1 MHHIND
7 RLARILVWIAGVVAT
22 VITFAA
28 PTGYFLLELQNH
40 RGSLESEAD
49 LNARLL
55 SPAMTIGPEGV
66 RFEKTRLEEFL
77 ARRPRP
83 GYAEARRILD
93 LENRVI
99 AERADPLVESPMLTR
114 SADLRYSGVKIGR
127 IEIAR
132 SLRLALI
139 RTASIALLGALLGW
153 LTFLVFKVIPMR
165 ALRRVV
171 AENARLLES
180 ARRNARE
187 QGALNAIA
195 AATARS
201 LHLDAVLGI
210 ALDKA
215 LEVTGRDRGYICL
228 KDPSSGRIS
237 VAAHRG
243 IGAEHL
249 DSLSRFVIR
258 GGSGDAVLES
268 DKAIVSN
275 DTRKQYPGGEAP
287 RDGSRALVQVPL
299 KSKGLAIGFLTVA
312 TSTSIPFQPREVQ
325 FVEAIGNIIGVAIDN
340 ARLFSATE
348 QNLRRMQTLLEI
360 DQAIASTLD
369 RGTLLSLL
377 LEKISRGLPSSA
389 ISVEL
394 FDPETGR
401 VQRVACCNLDEA
413 EWNSPNERQG
423 LRIANFVLRQKAPL
437 KIGNLQTDRNWGDAE
452 YFRKLGLVSYM
463 GIPLIGKG
471 EMLGVLSTYTKYEH
485 EFNDEEI
492 KLLSMVASQAAMAI
506 QNAQLYEQTK
516 TQATELDKANKLQ
529 ADFTAMIAHDLRSP
543 LTGIMGA
550 AEMMDAGLLGSV
562 NEEQKKWLGKIQATG
577 RKLVDLVSDFL
588 DLAKIEAGHIGL
600 AKEDMDLEQL
610 ISSTLE
616 NYLPLAQ
623 EKGITLRHSTPTLP
637 TLHADPRRLDQ
648 VLCNLLGNA
657 IKFTNQGGAVEI
669 GACLGG
675 GAEVKVY
682 VKDTGVGIP
691 KDEIAGLFQKY
702 QQATSGKAYGK
713 KGTGLGL
720 VISKMIVEA
729 HGGTIWVES
738 EEGQGTAFFFTLP
751 FATENVTPDAST
763 QLQVSAPIRA

>member
-1 MHHIND
+1 MPHIND
-7 RLARILVWIAGVVAT
+7 RLARILVWIAGVVA
-22 VITFAA
+22 VLITFAA

-55 SPAMTIGPEGV
+55 SPAMAIGPEGV
-66 RFEKTRLEEFL
+66 RFERTRLEEFL

-83 GYAEARRILD
+83 GYAEARRVFD
-93 LENRVI
+93 LQNRVI
-99 AERADPLVESPMLTR
+99 AERADPLETPVLTR

-127 IEIAR
+127 IEITR

-153 LTFLVFKVIPMR
+153 LTFLVFKVVPMR
-165 ALRRVV
+165 ALRRVL

-187 QGALNAIA
+187 QAALNAIA

-228 KDPSSGRIS
+228 KDPSSGKIT

-243 IGAEHL
+243 IAAEHI
-249 DSLSRFVIR
+249 DSLSRFRIR
-258 GGSGDAVLES
+258 GGTGDAILDSGKVVV
-268 DKAIVSN
+268 IN
-275 DTRKQYPGGEAP
+275 DTRKQYAGGEAP
-287 RDGSRALVQVPL
+287 RDGSRALVWVPL
-299 KSKGLAIGFLTVA
+299 KSKGLAIGVLTIA
-312 TSTSIPFQPREVQ
+312 TTTTIPFQPAEVQ

-348 QNLRRMQTLLEI
+348 QNLKRMHTLLEI
-360 DQAIASTLD
+360 DQAITSTLD
-369 RGTLLSLL
+369 RGTLLALL

-389 ISVEL
+389 ITVEL
-394 FDPETGR
+394 LDPETGR
-401 VQRVACCNLDEA
+401 VQRLACCNLDEA
-413 EWNSPNERQG
+413 EWKSPNEKQG
-423 LRIANFVLRQKAPL
+423 LRIANFVLRQKTPL
-437 KIGNLQTDRNWGDAE
+437 EIGNLQTDRNWGDAE
-452 YFRKLGLVSYM
+452 YFRRHGLVSYM
-463 GIPLIGKG
+463 GIPLIAKG
-471 EMLGVLSTYTKYEH
+471 DLLGVLSTYTKYEH
-485 EFNDEEI
+485 EFSDEEI

-506 QNAQLYEQTK
+506 QNAQLYAQTK
-516 TQATELDKANKLQ
+516 TQAIELDKANKLQ
-529 ADFTAMIAHDLRSP
+529 ADFAAMIAHDLRSP
-543 LTGIMGA
+543 LTSIMGA
-550 AEMMDAGLLGSV
+550 AEMMDAGLVGTV

-600 AKEDMDLEQL
+600 VTEDMKLEAL
-610 ISSTLE
+610 ISSTVE

-623 EKGITLRHSTPTLP
+623 EKGIALRNLTPSLP
-637 TLHADPRRLDQ
+637 AIHADPRRLDQ

-657 IKFTNQGGAVEI
+657 IKFTNQGGSVEV
-669 GACLGG
+669 GACLGEV
-675 GAEVKVY
+675 AEVKVH

-691 KDEIAGLFQKY
+691 KEEIAGLFQKY
-702 QQATSGKAYGK
+702 RQATSGKAYGK

-720 VISKMIVEA
+720 VIAKMIIEA
-729 HGGTIWVES
+729 HGGTISVES
-738 EEGQGTAFFFTLP
+738 EEGRGTAFVFTLP
-751 FATENVTPDAST
+751 VGAPNAADRSDR
-763 QLQVSAPIRA
+763 LQEPAPIRA

>member
-7 RLARILVWIAGVVAT
+7 RLARILVWIAGVVAV

-55 SPAMTIGPEGV
+55 SPAMAIGPEGV
-66 RFEKTRLEEFL
+66 RFERNRLEEFL

-83 GYAEARRILD
+83 GYAEARRVFD
-93 LENRVI
+93 LQNRVI
-99 AERADPLVESPMLTR
+99 AERADPLVETPVLTR

-127 IEIAR
+127 IEITR

-153 LTFLVFKVIPMR
+153 LTFLVFKVVPMR
-165 ALRRVV
+165 ALRRVL

-187 QGALNAIA
+187 QAALNAIA

-228 KDPSSGRIS
+228 KDPSSGKIT

-243 IGAEHL
+243 ISAEHL
-249 DSLSRFVIR
+249 DSLSRFRIR
-258 GGSGDAVLES
+258 GGTGDAILDSGKVVV
-268 DKAIVSN
+268 IN
-275 DTRKQYPGGEAP
+275 DTRKQYAGEETP
-287 RDGSRALVQVPL
+287 RDGSRAIVWVPL
-299 KSKGLAIGFLTVA
+299 KSKGLAIGVLTIA
-312 TSTSIPFQPREVQ
+312 TTTTIPFKPAEVQ

-348 QNLRRMQTLLEI
+348 QNLKRMHTLLEI
-360 DQAIASTLD
+360 DQAITSTLD
-369 RGTLLSLL
+369 RGTLLALL
-377 LEKISRGLPSSA
+377 LEKISRGLASSA

-394 FDPETGR
+394 LDPETGR
-401 VQRVACCNLDEA
+401 VQRLACCNLDEA
-413 EWNSPNERQG
+413 EWKSPNEKQG

-452 YFRKLGLVSYM
+452 YFRKHGLVSYM
-463 GIPLIGKG
+463 GIPLIAKG
-471 EMLGVLSTYTKYEH
+471 DLLGVLLTYTKYEH
-485 EFNDEEI
+485 EFSDEEI

-516 TQATELDKANKLQ
+516 TQAIELDRANKLQ

-543 LTGIMGA
+543 LTSIMGA
-550 AEMMDAGLLGSV
+550 AEMMDAGLLGVV
-562 NEEQKKWLGKIQATG
+562 NEEQKKWLGKIRATG

-600 AKEDMDLEQL
+600 VKEDMELEPLDFIDGGKLSPPGSRKRHCSAQL
-610 ISSTLE
+610 NPITASHSRRSAALGSSPVQSPRKRHQVHKPGRVDRGRRVSRRGSGSESPCQGYRRRHPQRGDRGPVSKISASDE
-616 NYLPLAQ
+616 R
-623 EKGITLRHSTPTLP
+623 KGLW
-637 TLHADPRRLDQ
+637 Q
-648 VLCNLLGNA
+648 
-657 IKFTNQGGAVEI
+657 
-669 GACLGG
+669 
-675 GAEVKVY
+675 
-682 VKDTGVGIP
+682 
-691 KDEIAGLFQKY
+691 
-702 QQATSGKAYGK
+702 
-713 KGTGLGL
+713 
-720 VISKMIVEA
+720 
-729 HGGTIWVES
+729 
-738 EEGQGTAFFFTLP
+738 
-751 FATENVTPDAST
+751 
-763 QLQVSAPIRA
+763 